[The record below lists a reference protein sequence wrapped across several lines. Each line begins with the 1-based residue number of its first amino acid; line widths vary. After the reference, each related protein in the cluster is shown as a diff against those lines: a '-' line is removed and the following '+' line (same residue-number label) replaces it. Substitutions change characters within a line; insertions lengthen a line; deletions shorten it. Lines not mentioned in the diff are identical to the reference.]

1 MEPDLVNEFVPG
13 DQTMQLQG
21 IQPLLP
27 REDLRGDLELPTI
40 KELASNA
47 IKNKAINY
55 AAGKLGLNTAQAS
68 GILSVLGMGANVISP
83 LIAASALSGKSLG
96 ISNYLANK
104 RAQKQYAKS
113 ENMLEAKVLSNELAN
128 QSSPR
133 DDAMGGANIPSKT
146 STPAATQS
154 RQTSGIGGLHSGY

>member
-55 AAGKLGLNTAQAS
+55 AAGKLGLNTAAS